1 MLNGS
6 KLLCAIAAA
15 GVVAIAIAM
24 HFFGLGPALGRIL
37 HGGQ

>member
-6 KLLCAIAAA
+6 KLLFAIAAA

>member
-1 MLNGS
+1 MLTGS
-6 KLLCAIAAA
+6 KLLFVIAAA
-15 GVVAIAIAM
+15 GIVALAIAM